1 MYQQITE
8 YIRRR
13 VTVPDEALEKALSY
27 SRVVHYKKGDLI
39 LRAGEYCRFIGYLN
53 SGLIMVTMPDDE
65 GKEII
70 CHFFFEG
77 EFFTYIE
84 SIDDNIPS
92 HKNFI
97 AMEDCE
103 ILMLSKSEC
112 STIFSIHP
120 AFEALFN
127 QLILEDLKRMI
138 RYAQER
144 QTQTAEE
151 RYLSMMASHAAL
163 FNRIPLK
170 FIAGYLG
177 LAAPSLSRLRKRL
190 VKK

>member
-1 MYQQITE
+1 MHQQITE

-13 VTVPDEALEKALSY
+13 VTVPDKALETALGY
-27 SRVVHYKKGDLI
+27 SRVVRYKKGDLI
-39 LRAGEYCRFIGYLN
+39 LRTGEYCRFIGYLN
-53 SGLIMVTMPDDE
+53 SGLIMVTMADDE
-65 GKEII
+65 GREII
-70 CHFFFEG
+70 CHFFFEN

-103 ILMLSKSEC
+103 MLMLSKSEC
-112 STIFSIHP
+112 SLIFSIHP
-120 AFEALFN
+120 ALEALFN

-144 QTQTAEE
+144 QTQSAEE
-151 RYLSMMASHAAL
+151 RYLKMMVSHAAL
-163 FNRIPLK
+163 FNRVPLK